1 MQCSAIFSLFQS
13 GHLDLTAKATLP
25 STLIQVDEVKVFL
38 GDSSTQAAERYVRA
52 TQSRMD
58 DLTEAAFATVDFGT
72 VGKQ

>member
-1 MQCSAIFSLFQS
+1 MLFVRQWGAQS
-13 GHLDLTAKATLP
+13 T
-25 STLIQVDEVKVFL
+25 STTCERPAPRGWRSVDEVKVFL

>member
-1 MQCSAIFSLFQS
+1 MAQRGA
-13 GHLDLTAKATLP
+13 H
-25 STLIQVDEVKVFL
+25 VDEVKVFL